1 MYQTILKKF
10 SEDGIHLNDEQDNFL
25 RIIEKNLPRKTFF
38 INFFRKKLKKGC
50 YVYGDVGRGKT
61 MMLNA
66 IFKEIKLTKCS
77 YHFIQFM
84 KFIHNELELV
94 KNTKYP
100 LEKIAQRIASKNRVL
115 FIDEFQVEDVSD
127 AMIIGK
133 LLNLLSEMNVFIMLT
148 SNAKIENL
156 YKNGLQRD
164 KFIGQI
170 KQLEDN
176 FVVYEFIG
184 DKDYR
189 LKNINLNSSKNGKD
203 FSQDQILKFI
213 KKNFNFIG
221 DLKIELE
228 INNRTFICK
237 GNTKDFIWLSYKEFF
252 RQNLAISDFLA
263 ICKNYDWF
271 FIDDFEQNDD
281 YGKDIIRRFIGFI
294 DIAYI
299 EKVKIKF
306 FLNNDDIRSLYSGEE
321 LSFLWDRTIS
331 RIEEMQDIDDK

>member
-1 MYQTILKKF
+1 
-10 SEDGIHLNDEQDNFL
+10 
-25 RIIEKNLPRKTFF
+25 
-38 INFFRKKLKKGC
+38 
-50 YVYGDVGRGKT
+50 
-61 MMLNA
+61 MLNA

-77 YHFIQFM
+77 YHFIEFM
-84 KFIHNELELV
+84 KFIHNELRLV
-94 KNTKYP
+94 ENTKDP
-100 LEKIAQRIASKNRVL
+100 IEIIAKRIASKYRVV

-133 LLNLLSEMNVFIMLT
+133 LLNLLSKMNVFIMLT

-156 YKNGLQRD
+156 YKNGLQRE
-164 KFIGQI
+164 KFIKQI
-170 KQLEDN
+170 KQLEED
-176 FVVYEFIG
+176 FVVFEFIG

-189 LKNINLNSSKNGKD
+189 LMNIDLNSSKDGKNL
-203 FSQDQILKFI
+203 SQDQIFDFI

-221 DLKIELE
+221 DLNKDFR
-228 INNRTFICK
+228 INDRTFACK
-237 GNTKDFIWLSYKEFF
+237 GNTKDFIWFSYKDFF

-263 ICKNYDWF
+263 ICEKYNWF

-306 FLNNDDIRSLYSGEE
+306 FFNSDDIRSLYIGEE

-331 RIEEMQDIDDK
+331 RLEEMQNINDK

>member
-25 RIIEKNLPRKTFF
+25 IIFEKNLPRKSF
-38 INFFRKKLKKGC
+38 ITNFFKKKSKKGC
-50 YVYGDVGRGKT
+50 YVHGDVGRGKT

-77 YHFIQFM
+77 YHFIEFM
-84 KFIHNELELV
+84 KFIHNELRLV
-94 KNTKYP
+94 ENTKDP
-100 LEKIAQRIASKNRVL
+100 IEIIAKRIASKYRVV

-133 LLNLLSEMNVFIMLT
+133 LLNLLSKMNVFIMLT

-156 YKNGLQRD
+156 YKNGLQRE
-164 KFIGQI
+164 KFIKQI
-170 KQLEDN
+170 KQLEED
-176 FVVYEFIG
+176 FVVFEFIG

-189 LKNINLNSSKNGKD
+189 LTNIDLNSSKDGKNLN
-203 FSQDQILKFI
+203 QDQIFDFI

-221 DLKIELE
+221 DLNKDLKI
-228 INNRTFICK
+228 NDRTFVCK
-237 GNTKDFIWLSYKEFF
+237 GNTKDFIWLSYKDFF

-263 ICKNYDWF
+263 ICKKYNWF

-281 YGKDIIRRFIGFI
+281 YGKDVIRRFIGFI

-299 EKVKIKF
+299 EKIKIKF
-306 FLNNDDIRSLYSGEE
+306 FFNIDDIRSLYTGEE

-331 RIEEMQDIDDK
+331 RLEEMQNINDK

>member
-25 RIIEKNLPRKTFF
+25 KIFEKNLPRTTFF
-38 INFFRKKLKKGC
+38 VNFFKNKSKKGC
-50 YVYGDVGRGKT
+50 YVHGDVGRGKT

-66 IFKEIKLTKCS
+66 IFKEIKLPKCS
-77 YHFIQFM
+77 YHFIEFM
-84 KFIHNELELV
+84 RFIHNELELV
-94 KNTKYP
+94 KNTKDP
-100 LEKIAQRIASKNRVL
+100 LEKISKRIASKHRVL

-133 LLNLLSEMNVFIMLT
+133 LLNLLSKMNVFIMLT

-164 KFIGQI
+164 KFIKQI

-189 LKNINLNSSKNGKD
+189 LKNINLNSSKSGKD
-203 FSQDQILKFI
+203 FSQDQIFEFI

-221 DLKIELE
+221 DLQKELE
-228 INNRTFICK
+228 INDRTFICK

-281 YGKDIIRRFIGFI
+281 YGKDVIRRFIGFI

-306 FLNNDDIRSLYSGEE
+306 FLNNDDIKSLYSGEE

-331 RIEEMQDIDDK
+331 RIEEMRDINDK

>member
-10 SEDGIHLNDEQDNFL
+10 SEDGIFLNDEQDNFL
-25 RIIEKNLPRKTFF
+25 KIFEKNLPKKSFF
-38 INFFRKKLKKGC
+38 YGLFNKKQIKGC

-61 MMLNA
+61 MILNS
-66 IFKEIKLTKCS
+66 IFREIKHTKCS
-77 YHFIQFM
+77 FHFIEFM
-84 KFIHNELELV
+84 KFIHSELKLIRNN
-94 KNTKYP
+94 KDP
-100 LEKIAQRIASKNRVL
+100 LEKISRRIASKHKVL

-133 LLNLLSEMNVFIMLT
+133 LLNLLSKMNVFIMLT

-164 KFIGQI
+164 KFIKQI
-170 KQLEDN
+170 KKLEES

-189 LKNINLNSSKNGKD
+189 LMIIDLNSSSNGKEL
-203 FSQDQILKFI
+203 SQDQIFEFI

-221 DLKIELE
+221 DLNKDLR
-228 INNRTFICK
+228 INDRTFTCK
-237 GNTKDFIWLSYKEFF
+237 GNTKDFIWLSYKDFF
-252 RQNLAISDFLA
+252 RQNLAISDFLL
-263 ICKNYDWF
+263 ICKDFEWF

-306 FLNNDDIRSLYSGEE
+306 FINVDDIRSLYTGDE
-321 LSFLWDRTIS
+321 LSFLWDRTVS
-331 RIEEMQDIDDK
+331 RLEEMQNINDK

>member
-1 MYQTILKKF
+1 
-10 SEDGIHLNDEQDNFL
+10 
-25 RIIEKNLPRKTFF
+25 
-38 INFFRKKLKKGC
+38 
-50 YVYGDVGRGKT
+50 

-77 YHFIQFM
+77 YHFIEFM
-84 KFIHNELELV
+84 KFIHNELRLV
-94 KNTKYP
+94 ENTKDP
-100 LEKIAQRIASKNRVL
+100 IEIIAKRIASKYRVV

-133 LLNLLSEMNVFIMLT
+133 LLNLLSKMNVFIMLT

-156 YKNGLQRD
+156 YKNGLQRE
-164 KFIGQI
+164 KFIKQI
-170 KQLEDN
+170 KQLEEEI
-176 FVVYEFIG
+176 VVFEFIG

-189 LKNINLNSSKNGKD
+189 LTNIDLNSSKDRKNL
-203 FSQDQILKFI
+203 SQDQIFDFI

-221 DLKIELE
+221 DLNKDLR
-228 INNRTFICK
+228 INDRTFACK
-237 GNTKDFIWLSYKEFF
+237 GNTKDFIWFSYKDFF

-263 ICKNYDWF
+263 ICEKYNWF

-306 FLNNDDIRSLYSGEE
+306 FFNSDDIRSLYIGEE

-331 RIEEMQDIDDK
+331 RLEEMQDINDK

>member
-10 SEDGIHLNDEQDNFL
+10 LEEGIFLNDEQDNFL
-25 RIIEKNLPRKTFF
+25 KIFEKNLPRNSFF
-38 INFFRKKLKKGC
+38 VNFLKKKLKKGC
-50 YVYGDVGRGKT
+50 YVHGDVGRGKT

-164 KFIGQI
+164 KFIRQI
-170 KQLEDN
+170 KKLEDN

-189 LKNINLNSSKNGKD
+189 LKNINLNSSKNGKY
-203 FSQDQILKFI
+203 FNQDQIFEFI

-221 DLKIELE
+221 DLKEELE

-237 GNTKDFIWLSYKEFF
+237 GNTKDFIWLSYKDFF

-263 ICKNYDWF
+263 LCENYDWF

-281 YGKDIIRRFIGFI
+281 YGRDIIRRFIGFI

-306 FLNNDDIRSLYSGEE
+306 FLNNDDIRSLYNGEE

-331 RIEEMQDIDDK
+331 RIEEMRDINDK

>member
-25 RIIEKNLPRKTFF
+25 RIFEKNLPRKTFF

-50 YVYGDVGRGKT
+50 YVHGDVGRGKT

-77 YHFIQFM
+77 YHFIEFM
-84 KFIHNELELV
+84 KFIHNELRLV
-94 KNTKYP
+94 ENTKDP
-100 LEKIAQRIASKNRVL
+100 IEIIAKRIASKYRVV

-133 LLNLLSEMNVFIMLT
+133 LLNLLSKMNVFIMLT

-156 YKNGLQRD
+156 YKNGLQRE
-164 KFIGQI
+164 KFIKQI
-170 KQLEDN
+170 KQLEED
-176 FVVYEFIG
+176 FVVFEFIG

-189 LKNINLNSSKNGKD
+189 LMNIDLNSSKDGKNL
-203 FSQDQILKFI
+203 SQDQIFDFI

-221 DLKIELE
+221 DLNKDFR
-228 INNRTFICK
+228 INDRTFACK
-237 GNTKDFIWLSYKEFF
+237 GNTKDFIWFSYKDFF

-263 ICKNYDWF
+263 ICEKYNWF

-306 FLNNDDIRSLYSGEE
+306 FFNSDDIRSLYIGEE

-331 RIEEMQDIDDK
+331 RLEEMQNINDK

>member
-25 RIIEKNLPRKTFF
+25 RIFEKNLPRKTFF
-38 INFFRKKLKKGC
+38 GNFLKKKLKKGC
-50 YVYGDVGRGKT
+50 YVHGDVGRGKT

-66 IFKEIKLTKCS
+66 IFKEIKVPKCS
-77 YHFIQFM
+77 YHFIEFIR
-84 KFIHNELELV
+84 FIHNELELV
-94 KNTKYP
+94 KSTKDP
-100 LEKIAQRIASKNRVL
+100 LEKISKRIASKHRVL

-133 LLNLLSEMNVFIMLT
+133 LLNLLSKMNVFIMLT

-164 KFIGQI
+164 KFIKQI
-170 KQLEDN
+170 KKLEDN

-189 LKNINLNSSKNGKD
+189 LKNINLNSSKSGKD
-203 FSQDQILKFI
+203 FSQDQIFEFI

-221 DLKIELE
+221 DLKKDFR
-228 INNRTFICK
+228 INDRTFACK

-263 ICKNYDWF
+263 ICKKYNWF

-306 FLNNDDIRSLYSGEE
+306 FFNSDDIRSLYIGEE

-331 RIEEMQDIDDK
+331 RLEEILI

>member
-1 MYQTILKKF
+1 
-10 SEDGIHLNDEQDNFL
+10 
-25 RIIEKNLPRKTFF
+25 
-38 INFFRKKLKKGC
+38 
-50 YVYGDVGRGKT
+50 
-61 MMLNA
+61 MLNA

-77 YHFIQFM
+77 YHFIEFM
-84 KFIHNELELV
+84 KFIHNELRLV
-94 KNTKYP
+94 ENTKDP
-100 LEKIAQRIASKNRVL
+100 IEIIAKRIASKYRVV

-133 LLNLLSEMNVFIMLT
+133 LLNLLSKMNVFIMLT

-156 YKNGLQRD
+156 YKNGLQRE
-164 KFIGQI
+164 KFIKQI
-170 KQLEDN
+170 KQLEED
-176 FVVYEFIG
+176 FVVFEFIG

-189 LKNINLNSSKNGKD
+189 LMNIDLNSSKDGKNL
-203 FSQDQILKFI
+203 SQDQIFDFI

-221 DLKIELE
+221 DLNKDFR
-228 INNRTFICK
+228 INDRTFACK
-237 GNTKDFIWLSYKEFF
+237 GNTKDFIWFSYKDFF

-263 ICKNYDWF
+263 ICEKYNWF

-299 EKVKIKF
+299 ERVKIKF
-306 FLNNDDIRSLYSGEE
+306 FFNSDDIRSLYIGEE

-331 RIEEMQDIDDK
+331 RLEEMQNINDK

>member
-25 RIIEKNLPRKTFF
+25 RIFEKNLPRKSFF
-38 INFFRKKLKKGC
+38 VDFFKKKSKKGC
-50 YVYGDVGRGKT
+50 YVHGDVGRGKT

-66 IFKEIKLTKCS
+66 IFKEIKLSNCS
-77 YHFIQFM
+77 YHFIEFM

-94 KNTKYP
+94 KNTKDP
-100 LEKIAQRIASKNRVL
+100 LEKIAKRIASKHRVL

-133 LLNLLSEMNVFIMLT
+133 LLNLLSKMNVFIMLT

-164 KFIGQI
+164 KFIRHI
-170 KQLEDN
+170 SKLEES

-189 LKNINLNSSKNGKD
+189 LKNINLNSSKSGKD
-203 FSQDQILKFI
+203 FSQDQIFDFI

-221 DLKIELE
+221 DLNKELE
-228 INNRTFICK
+228 INDRTFRCK

-306 FLNNDDIRSLYSGEE
+306 FMENDDIQSLYNGEE
-321 LSFLWDRTIS
+321 LLFLWDRTIS
-331 RIEEMQDIDDK
+331 RIEEMRDINDK

>member
-10 SEDGIHLNDEQDNFL
+10 SEDGIHLNDEQVNFL
-25 RIIEKNLPRKTFF
+25 RIFEKNLPRKSFF
-38 INFFRKKLKKGC
+38 VDFFKKKPKKGC
-50 YVYGDVGRGKT
+50 YVHGNVGRGKT

-77 YHFIQFM
+77 YHFIEFM
-84 KFIHNELELV
+84 KFIHNELGLV
-94 KNTKYP
+94 ENTKDP
-100 LEKIAQRIASKNRVL
+100 IEIIAKRIASKYRVI

-133 LLNLLSEMNVFIMLT
+133 LLNLLSKMNVFIMLT

-156 YKNGLQRD
+156 YKNGLQRE
-164 KFIGQI
+164 KFIKQI
-170 KQLEDN
+170 KQLEED
-176 FVVYEFIG
+176 FVVFEFIG

-189 LKNINLNSSKNGKD
+189 LMNIDLNSSKDGKNL
-203 FSQDQILKFI
+203 SQDQIFDFI

-221 DLKIELE
+221 DLNKDFR
-228 INNRTFICK
+228 INDRTFACK
-237 GNTKDFIWLSYKEFF
+237 GNTKDFIWFSYKDFF

-263 ICKNYDWF
+263 ICEKYNWF

-299 EKVKIKF
+299 EKIKIKF
-306 FLNNDDIRSLYSGEE
+306 FFNSDDIRSLYTGEE

-331 RIEEMQDIDDK
+331 RLEEMQNINDK

>member
-10 SEDGIHLNDEQDNFL
+10 LEEGIFLNDEQDNFL
-25 RIIEKNLPRKTFF
+25 KIFEKNLPRNSFF
-38 INFFRKKLKKGC
+38 VNFLKKKLKKGC
-50 YVYGDVGRGKT
+50 YVHGDVGRGKT

-164 KFIGQI
+164 KFIRHI
-170 KQLEDN
+170 SQLEES

-189 LKNINLNSSKNGKD
+189 LKNINLNSSKNGKY
-203 FSQDQILKFI
+203 FNQDQIFEFI

-221 DLKIELE
+221 DLKEELE

-237 GNTKDFIWLSYKEFF
+237 GNTKDFIWLSYKDFF

-263 ICKNYDWF
+263 LCENYDWF

-281 YGKDIIRRFIGFI
+281 YGRDIIRRFIGFI

-306 FLNNDDIRSLYSGEE
+306 FLNNDDIRSLYNGEE

-331 RIEEMQDIDDK
+331 RIEEMRDINDK